1 MDMSSV
7 EIPSP
12 TLLGDPQAKE
22 WEYQTHGAVVVER
35 NRWFLAAIVA
45 GLIADGA
52 VAAVAMLLPL
62 QKLVPLAVTV
72 DSRTGLVTSVE
83 YSKSVSELT
92 QKEAILRSD
101 VARYVIAREF
111 YVPPNLVPNVN
122 LAPVI
127 TDD

>member
-7 EIPSP
+7 EIPSL

-22 WEYQTHGAVVVER
+22 WEYLTHGAVVVER

-45 GLIADGA
+45 GLVAAGA

-62 QKLVPLAVTV
+62 EKLVPLAVTV

-92 QKEAILRSD
+92 QKEAIQRSD
-101 VARYVIAREF
+101 VARRSPGQIGRAHV
-111 YVPPNLVPNVN
+111 
-122 LAPVI
+122 
-127 TDD
+127 